1 MLQKKLHQRKNQNI
15 GKKAYDKN
23 QIDVRAAQHPIWN
36 TDFSLPKG
44 RNTP

>member
-15 GKKAYDKN
+15 GKKTDDKN
-23 QIDVRAAQHPIWN
+23 QIDIRATQHPIRN
-36 TDFSLPKG
+36 TDFGLPKW